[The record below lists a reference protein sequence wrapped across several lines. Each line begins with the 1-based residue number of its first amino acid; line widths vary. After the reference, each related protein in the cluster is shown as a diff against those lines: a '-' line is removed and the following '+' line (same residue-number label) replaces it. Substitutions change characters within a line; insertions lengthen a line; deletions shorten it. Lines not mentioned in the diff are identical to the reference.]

1 MGWGMRDSIL
11 QWLRS
16 FIPQKTAVDRFERMR
31 ASVGALF
38 GILLTGL
45 LSYLILPHNATTVWL
60 IAPMGASAVL
70 LFAVPSSPLAQP
82 WSIIGG
88 NLVAALVGVTCG
100 KLIGE
105 PALAAALA
113 IALAIACM
121 FALRCIHPPSGAVA
135 LTAVLGGPAVHAMGY
150 GFVLSPV
157 LLNSFLLLAM
167 ALFFNN
173 ATRRRYPHA
182 QQSEHRNNVHQTHDV
197 APSSRLGFTHDDLD
211 AVLRRYNQVLDISR
225 DDLEEILQ
233 QTEMEAYRRR
243 FGETVCADIMSGD
256 VVAVEFSTELAEAWR
271 QMRAHRLQALPVVDR
286 ARRVIGIVTKTDF
299 LQHAGTHDYEKLGDK
314 LRSFLQRTPHTH
326 SAKAE
331 VVGQI
336 MSKSVKTASV
346 HLPIVQLVPLMAD
359 EGVHQIPVIDDE
371 RRLAG
376 MVTQSD
382 MVAALY
388 VNNLSRAR
396 SGLRAVA
403 S

>member
-1 MGWGMRDSIL
+1 
-11 QWLRS
+11 
-16 FIPQKTAVDRFERMR
+16 
-31 ASVGALF
+31 
-38 GILLTGL
+38 
-45 LSYLILPHNATTVWL
+45 
-60 IAPMGASAVL
+60 
-70 LFAVPSSPLAQP
+70 
-82 WSIIGG
+82 
-88 NLVAALVGVTCG
+88 
-100 KLIGE
+100 
-105 PALAAALA
+105 
-113 IALAIACM
+113 
-121 FALRCIHPPSGAVA
+121 
-135 LTAVLGGPAVHAMGY
+135 
-150 GFVLSPV
+150 
-157 LLNSFLLLAM
+157 
-167 ALFFNN
+167 
-173 ATRRRYPHA
+173 
-182 QQSEHRNNVHQTHDV
+182 
-197 APSSRLGFTHDDLD
+197 
-211 AVLRRYNQVLDISR
+211 
-225 DDLEEILQ
+225 
-233 QTEMEAYRRR
+233 
-243 FGETVCADIMSGD
+243 

-396 SGLRAVA
+396 GGLRAVA

>member
-1 MGWGMRDSIL
+1 MRDFIL
-11 QWLRS
+11 QWLES
-16 FIPQKTAVDRFERMR
+16 FIPQKAAVDRFERMR

-45 LSYLILPHNATTVWL
+45 LSVSVLPHEAAVWL

-70 LFAVPSSPLAQP
+70 LFAVPASPLAQP
-82 WSIIGG
+82 WSLIGG
-88 NLVAALVGVTCG
+88 NLVAALVGVTCAR
-100 KLIGE
+100 LVAE
-105 PALAAALA
+105 PFLAAALA
-113 IALAIACM
+113 IALAVACM

-150 GFVLSPV
+150 GFVLAPV
-157 LLNSFLLLAM
+157 LLNSFLLLAT

-173 ATRRRYPHA
+173 ATGRRYPHA
-182 QQSEHRNNVHQTHDV
+182 QQNEHRHNMHRTADA
-197 APSSRLGFTHDDLD
+197 APTTRLGFSHDDLD

-225 DDLEEILQ
+225 DDLEEIFL

-256 VVAVEFSTELAEAWR
+256 VVAAEFSTELAEAWR
-271 QMRAHRLQALPVVDR
+271 LMREHRLQALPVVDR

-299 LQHAGTHDYEKLGDK
+299 LQHAGPHDYQHLGDK
-314 LRSFLQRTPHTH
+314 LRAFLQRTPHTH
-326 SAKAE
+326 SIKPE

-336 MSKSVKTASV
+336 MSAKVRTASV
-346 HLPIVQLVPLMAD
+346 YLPIVQLVPLMAD

-371 RRLAG
+371 KRLAG
-376 MVTQSD
+376 MVTQAD

-388 VNNLSRAR
+388 VNNLARA
-396 SGLRAVA
+396 STGLRAVA